1 MPFASSALPPLDLDA
16 YFRCYHRELSA
27 LAYRRLRDRDAAAD
41 VVQDAF
47 VRCLTSA
54 TLSTAIQPRFLLR
67 RIVDN
72 LAIDALRSRHR
83 RAGDVQVEAMAES
96 LADPHPIAERWV
108 AARQDYARL
117 KQILDA
123 LPSATREAL
132 LLSRVEGLTHPEIAV
147 RLGISTSMVAR
158 HVMNAVAH
166 CLLRFARPHR

>member
-1 MPFASSALPPLDLDA
+1 MPSASGALPPLDLDA
-16 YFRCYHRELSA
+16 FFRCYHRELSA
-27 LAYRRLRDRDAAAD
+27 LAYRRLKDRDAAAD

-47 VRCLTSA
+47 LRCLAPA
-54 TLSTAIQPRFLLR
+54 TLNTAIQPRFFLR

-72 LAIDALRSRHR
+72 LAIDALRSRRR
-83 RAGDVQVEAMAES
+83 RAGDVRIEEIAES
-96 LADPHPIAERWV
+96 LGDPHPTAERWV

-123 LPSATREAL
+123 LPFAAREAL
-132 LLSRVEGLTHPEIAV
+132 LLSRVEGLTHPEIAK

-166 CLLRFARPHR
+166 CLLRFARQNR